1 MKKFCFKILPGVL
14 LVLLL
19 AMWGCSSKSESVT
32 PGGSGEFTVYLL
44 DKPSGDWGLWYWLN
58 DSTGVLKNDE
68 ISLNAGAWPT
78 GATSLTGQDEKGSFI
93 RFDISNWGSYDR
105 FGLLFVN
112 RGNGDEKT
120 SDTFVPKEVLQEYKT
135 LYFVYSNPTVY
146 YTDYESTQGLQS
158 AEITSQDMMVISA
171 VVRNVSE
178 LDKTLLSV
186 EDAGGKPLTVQT
198 AELLGTKLTI
208 NLSAD
213 GTPPYKVT
221 YNGKTVTA
229 QPAVSVIDAV
239 FYYDGDDLGLT
250 FSGSQPTFKAWIPVA
265 EKVELLL
272 FKEAGDFK
280 TSDVSYEM
288 TSGDKGVWSYT
299 LNNSAGYKYYQY
311 KITRGG
317 TAVVVSDIWG
327 KAASPDSVASQIV
340 NISTDPSCA
349 PEGWE
354 AGYTNPFGKNGT
366 EVKKY
371 SDAII
376 YEMHIRDWSRAFV
389 EDSTGKFI
397 DLANSTEFVNHLT
410 DLGITHVQ
418 LVPVFD
424 YAQTNDDES
433 YNWGYNPYHYNVP
446 EGRYVKDMKDGS
458 DSVKQFR
465 TFIKKLHDAGIAV
478 NMDVVYNHT
487 SGTGDWS
494 LYDKTVPKYFYRMD
508 STGNYSNGSG
518 CGNEVATN
526 HKMVEKYVIDSLKHW
541 MKDYHINGFRFDLMG
556 LHETSFMKKVYE
568 ELSLIDPNV
577 MVYGE
582 PWTGGTAAVVNG
594 VSKSTIDNCADNAD
608 KNWVACFNDDFRNA
622 IKGAEYGGFQ
632 QGHVQGKFSD
642 KEIVKGLKG
651 SLKDYGGFTDVLGRS
666 LNYVECHDNYTLFDK
681 LAISYLGKTSYDGDL
696 FTAIGPDGLKEVKK
710 QDMLSAAFV
719 FLAQGTPFINGG
731 QEFLRTKK
739 GDENSYESPDSI
751 NQIDIGFKDT
761 YSDVYN
767 TYKGLIALRKANP
780 AAFGENYYAEA
791 ETLRSGVTKYTTGDF
806 LVFFNA
812 TPSDYPIQEADKTG
826 YTKAVDVSSG
836 DVVESV
842 ESENIPSSVPAK
854 GFVILK
860 K

>member
-58 DSTGVLKNDE
+58 DSTGETKDQA
-68 ISLNAGAWPT
+68 ISENVAAWPT

-93 RFDISNWGSYDR
+93 RFDISNWSSFDR
-105 FGLLFVN
+105 LGLLFVN

-135 LYFVYSNPTVY
+135 VYFVYSNPTVY

-158 AEITSQDMMVISA
+158 AEITSNDMMIITA
-171 VVRNVSE
+171 EVRNVSE
-178 LDKTLLSV
+178 LDQTLLSV
-186 EDAGGKPLTVQT
+186 EDAGDASLTVQNAVLT
-198 AELLGTKLTI
+198 GTELNIT
-208 NLSAD
+208 LSAA

-221 YNGKTVTA
+221 YNDKTVTA
-229 QPAVSVIDAV
+229 QPSVSVIDEV
-239 FYYDGDDLGLT
+239 FYYEGNDLGLT
-250 FSGSQPTFKAWIPVA
+250 LSGSQATFKAWIPVA

-272 FKEAGDFK
+272 FNEAGDFK
-280 TSDVSYEM
+280 TSDDSYEM
-288 TSGDKGVWSYT
+288 DRDSVNKGVWSYT
-299 LNNSAGYKYYQY
+299 LDNTVGYKYYQY

-317 TAVVVSDIWG
+317 ETVVVCDIWG

-340 NISTDPSCA
+340 DISTDPSCA
-349 PEGWE
+349 PEGGWE
-354 AGYTNPFGKNGT
+354 NTYTNPFGANGT

-389 EDSTGKFI
+389 ADSTGKFI

-424 YAQTNDDES
+424 YAQTNDDDS

-494 LYDKTVPKYFYRMD
+494 LYDKTVPQYFYRMD
-508 STGNYSNGSG
+508 SSGNYSNGSG

-541 MKDYHINGFRFDLMG
+541 MNDYHINGFRFDLMG

-568 ELSLIDPNV
+568 ELSAIDPNV

-594 VSKSTIDNCADNAD
+594 VSKATIDDCAGSAD

-632 QGHVQGKFSD
+632 KGHVQGKFSD

-651 SLKDYGGFTDVLGRS
+651 SLKEDGGFTTVLGRS

-681 LAISYLGKTSYDGDL
+681 LAISYLNKTSYDGDL
-696 FTAIGPDGLKEVKK
+696 FTAIGTAGLEEVKK
-710 QDMLSAAFV
+710 QDKLSAAFV

-739 GDENSYESPDSI
+739 GDENSYESPDTI
-751 NQIDIGFKDT
+751 NQINIGFKKT

-780 AAFGENYYAEA
+780 AAFGANAAAEA
-791 ETLRSGVTKYTTGDF
+791 STPRTGVTRYTTGDF

-812 TPSDYPIQEADKTG
+812 TASDYPIPDEDKRD
-826 YTKAVDVSSG
+826 YTKAVDVSTG
-836 DVVESV
+836 AVE
-842 ESENIPSSVPAK
+842 ESEIIPSSVPAK

>member
-1 MKKFCFKILPGVL
+1 MKKFCFKILPAAL
-14 LVLLL
+14 IVLLL

-58 DSTGVLKNDE
+58 DSTGETKDQA
-68 ISLNAGAWPT
+68 ISENVAAWPK
-78 GATSLTGQDEKGSFI
+78 GASSLTGQDEKGSFI
-93 RFDISNWGSYDR
+93 RFDINNWSSFDR
-105 FGLLFVN
+105 LGLLFVN
-112 RGNGDEKT
+112 RDNGDEKT

-171 VVRNVSE
+171 VVRNVST
-178 LDKTLLSV
+178 LDQSLLSV

-198 AELLGTKLTI
+198 PELTGTELTI
-208 NLSAD
+208 NLSAA

-229 QPAVSVIDAV
+229 QPSVSVIDEV

-250 FSGSQPTFKAWIPVA
+250 FSSSQATFKAWIPVA

-272 FKEAGDFK
+272 FKKAGDFK
-280 TSDVSYEM
+280 TSDASYEM
-288 TSGDKGVWSYT
+288 TRGDKGVWSYT
-299 LNNSAGYKYYQY
+299 LDNSAGYKYYQY
-311 KITRGG
+311 RITRGG
-317 TAVVVSDIWG
+317 TTVVVSDIWG

-340 NISTDPSCA
+340 DISTDSSCA
-349 PEGWE
+349 PEGGWE
-354 AGYTNPFGKNGT
+354 TAYTNPFGADGKET
-366 EVKKY
+366 KKY
-371 SDAII
+371 TDAII
-376 YEMHIRDWSRAFV
+376 YEMHIRDWSRAYV
-389 EDSTGKFI
+389 SDSTGKFI
-397 DLANSTEFVNHLT
+397 DLANKEEFVNHLK

-424 YAQTNDDES
+424 YAQTNDDDS

-446 EGRYVKDMKDGS
+446 EGRYVEDMKDGS

-465 TFIKKLHDAGIAV
+465 IFIKKLHDAGIAV

-526 HKMVEKYVIDSLKHW
+526 HRMVAKYVIDSLKHW
-541 MKDYHINGFRFDLMG
+541 MIDYHINGFRFDLMG

-568 ELSLIDPNV
+568 ELSLIDKNV

-594 VSKSTIDNCADNAD
+594 VSKATIDNCADSAD

-651 SLKDYGGFTDVLGRS
+651 SLKEDGGFTNVLGRS

-681 LAISYLGKTSYDGDL
+681 LAISYLNKTSYDGDL
-696 FTAIGPDGLKEVKK
+696 FTAIGDKGLKEVKK

-739 GDENSYESPDSI
+739 GDENSYESPDTI
-751 NQIDIGFKDT
+751 NQIDIGFKET
-761 YSDVYN
+761 YSDVYK

-780 AAFGENYYAEA
+780 AAFGENEAAEA
-791 ETLRSGVTKYTTGDF
+791 ETPRPGVTKYTTGDF

-812 TPSDYPIQEADKTG
+812 TTSDYTIPEGDKTG

-836 DVVESV
+836 AVESKPV
-842 ESENIPSSVPAK
+842 PSSVPAK

>member
-68 ISLNAGAWPT
+68 ISSKAGTWPT

-120 SDTFVPKEVLQEYKT
+120 SDTFVPKEVLQESKT

-158 AEITSQDMMVISA
+158 AEITFNDMTEISA
-171 VVRNVSE
+171 VVRNVSK
-178 LDKTLLSV
+178 LDQSLLSV
-186 EDAGGKPLTVQT
+186 EDAGGKPLTVDT
-198 AELLGTKLTI
+198 AELSGTELTI
-208 NLSAD
+208 NLSAA

-250 FSGSQPTFKAWIPVA
+250 ISGSQATFKAWIPVA

-272 FKEAGDFK
+272 FNEAGDFK
-280 TSDVSYEM
+280 TSDASYEM
-288 TSGDKGVWSYT
+288 TRGDKGVWSYT
-299 LNNSAGYKYYQY
+299 LDNSAGYKYYQY

-340 NISTDPSCA
+340 DISTDSSCA

-354 AGYTNPFGKNGT
+354 AGYTNPFGNNGT
-366 EVKKY
+366 EPKKY
-371 SDAII
+371 TDAII
-376 YEMHIRDWSRAFV
+376 YEMHIRDWSRAYV
-389 EDSTGKFI
+389 SDSTGKFI
-397 DLANSTEFVNHLT
+397 DLANSERFVKHLT

-424 YAQTNDDES
+424 YAQTNDDDS

-446 EGRYVKDMKDGS
+446 EGRYVENMKDGS

-526 HKMVEKYVIDSLKHW
+526 HRMVEKYVIDSLKHW
-541 MKDYHINGFRFDLMG
+541 MNDYHINGFRFDLMG
-556 LHETSFMKKVYE
+556 LHETRFMKKVYE

-594 VSKSTIDNCADNAD
+594 VSKSTIDNCADSAD

-632 QGHVQGKFSD
+632 KGHVQGTFKD
-642 KEIVKGLKG
+642 TDIIKGLKG
-651 SLKDYGGFTDVLGRS
+651 SLKDDKGFTDVLGRS

-681 LAISYLGKTSYDGDL
+681 LAISYLNKTSYDGDL
-696 FTAIGPDGLKEVKK
+696 FTAIGTAGLEEVKK

-751 NQIDIGFKDT
+751 NQIDVKFKDT

-780 AAFGENYYAEA
+780 AAFGENYDAEA
-791 ETLRSGVTKYTTGDF
+791 ETPRSGVTKYTTGDF

-812 TPSDYPIQEADKTG
+812 TTSDYTIPDGDKTG
-826 YTKAVDVSSG
+826 YTTAVDVSSG
-836 DVVESV
+836 DV
-842 ESENIPSSVPAK
+842 ESETIPSSVPAK

>member
-58 DSTGVLKNDE
+58 DSTGGMEDQG
-68 ISLNAGAWPT
+68 ISDKAGDWPT
-78 GATSLTGQDEKGSFI
+78 GATSLSGQDEKGSFI
-93 RFDISNWGSYDR
+93 RFDINNWSSYDR
-105 FGLLFVN
+105 LGLLFVN
-112 RGNGDEKT
+112 RGNGTEQT
-120 SDTFVPKEVLQEYKT
+120 SNVYIPKEVLQEYKT

-146 YTDYESTQGLQS
+146 YTDYENTQGLQS
-158 AEITSQDMMVISA
+158 AEITSNDMTVIEA
-171 VVRNVSE
+171 TVRNVSE

-186 EDAGGKPLTVQT
+186 EDAGGTPLTVQT
-198 AELLGTKLTI
+198 AELTGTEHTI
-208 NLSAD
+208 TLATA

-229 QPAVSVIDAV
+229 QPSVSVIDGV
-239 FYYDGDDLGLT
+239 FYYEGADLGLT
-250 FSGSQPTFKAWIPVA
+250 ISGSQATFKAWIPVA

-280 TSDVSYEM
+280 TSDASYGM
-288 TSGDKGVWSYT
+288 TKGDKGVWSYT
-299 LNNSAGYKYYQY
+299 LDNSSGYKYYQY
-311 KITRGG
+311 KITRAGE
-317 TAVVVSDIWG
+317 TVVVCDIWG

-340 NISTDPSCA
+340 DISTDPSCV
-349 PEGWE
+349 PEGGWE
-354 AGYTNPFGKNGT
+354 AVYTNPFGANGT
-366 EVKKY
+366 EPKKY

-389 EDSTGKFI
+389 ADSTGKFI
-397 DLANSTEFVNHLT
+397 DLANSEEFVKHLT

-446 EGRYVKDMKDGS
+446 EGRYVENMKDGS

-465 TFIKKLHDAGIAV
+465 TFIKKLHGAGIAV

-526 HKMVEKYVIDSLKHW
+526 HRMVEKYVIDSLKHW
-541 MKDYHINGFRFDLMG
+541 MYDYHINGFRFDLMG

-594 VSKSTIDNCADNAD
+594 VSKSTIDNCADSAD

-632 QGHVQGKFSD
+632 QGHVQGKFND

-651 SLKDYGGFTDVLGRS
+651 SLKDDGGFTDVLGRS

-681 LAISYLGKTSYDGDL
+681 LAISCLGKTSYDGDL
-696 FTAIGPDGLKEVKK
+696 FTAIGPAGLKEVKK

-739 GDENSYESPDSI
+739 GDENSYESPDTI
-751 NQIDIGFKDT
+751 NQINIGFKDT

-767 TYKGLIALRKANP
+767 TYKGLIALRKANS
-780 AAFGENYYAEA
+780 AAFGANEDAEA
-791 ETLRSGVTKYTTGDF
+791 DTPRPGVTKYTTGNF
-806 LVFFNA
+806 RVFFNA
-812 TPSDYPIQEADKTG
+812 TNSVYTIQEADKTG
-826 YTKAVDVSSG
+826 YTNAVDVSTG
-836 DVVESV
+836 DVVESG
-842 ESENIPSSVPAK
+842 NIPSSVPAW

>member
-19 AMWGCSSKSESVT
+19 AMWGCSSKSGSVT

-58 DSTGVLKNDE
+58 DSTGGMEDQG
-68 ISLNAGAWPT
+68 ISDKAGDWPI
-78 GATSLTGQDEKGSFI
+78 GATSLSGQDEKGSFI
-93 RFDISNWGSYDR
+93 RFDINNWSSYDR
-105 FGLLFVN
+105 LGLLFVN
-112 RGNGDEKT
+112 RGNKNEQTGN
-120 SDTFVPKEVLQEYKT
+120 VYIPKEVLQEYKT
-135 LYFVYSNPTVY
+135 LYFVFSNPTVY

-158 AEITSQDMMVISA
+158 AEITSEDMMVIEA
-171 VVRNVSE
+171 TVRNVSK
-178 LDKTLLSV
+178 LDQTLLSV
-186 EDAGGKPLTVQT
+186 EDAGGTSLTVDT
-198 AELLGTKLTI
+198 AKLTGTELTI
-208 NLSAD
+208 TLSAT

-229 QPAVSVIDAV
+229 QPSVSVIDKV
-239 FYYDGDDLGLT
+239 FYYEGDDLGLT
-250 FSGSQPTFKAWIPVA
+250 FSGSQATFKAWIPVA

-272 FKEAGDFK
+272 FNKAGDFK
-280 TSDVSYEM
+280 TSDVSYGM
-288 TSGDKGVWSYT
+288 TRGDKGVWSYT
-299 LNNSAGYKYYQY
+299 LDNSASYKYYQY

-317 TAVVVSDIWG
+317 ETVVVSDIWG

-340 NISTDPSCA
+340 DISTDPSCA
-349 PEGWE
+349 PEGGWE
-354 AGYTNPFGKNGT
+354 AGYTNPFGANGT

-371 SDAII
+371 TDAII
-376 YEMHIRDWSRAFV
+376 YEMHIRDWSRAFAT
-389 EDSTGKFI
+389 DSTGKFI
-397 DLANSTEFVNHLT
+397 DLANSTEFVNHLK

-424 YAQTNDDES
+424 YAQTNDDDS

-494 LYDKTVPKYFYRMD
+494 LYDKTVPQYFYRMD
-508 STGNYSNGSG
+508 SAGNYSNGSG

-568 ELSLIDPNV
+568 ELSLIDKNV

-594 VSKSTIDNCADNAD
+594 VSKSTIDNCAGDD
-608 KNWVACFNDDFRNA
+608 VENWVACFNDDFRNA

-632 QGHVQGKFSD
+632 KGHVQGKFSD
-642 KEIVKGLKG
+642 EEIKKGLKG
-651 SLKDYGGFTDVLGRS
+651 SLKDDKGFTDVLGRS

-681 LAISYLGKTSYDGDL
+681 LAISYLNKTSYDGDL
-696 FTAIGPDGLKEVKK
+696 FTAIGAAGLEEVKK
-710 QDMLSAAFV
+710 QDKLSAAFV

-739 GDENSYESPDSI
+739 GDENSYESPDTI
-751 NQIDIGFKDT
+751 NQINIGFKDT

-780 AAFGENYYAEA
+780 AAFGANYNAEA
-791 ETLRSGVTKYTTGDF
+791 ETPRPGVTKYTTGNF

-812 TPSDYPIQEADKTG
+812 TTSVYPIPNGDKTD
-826 YTKAVDVSSG
+826 YTKAVDVSTG
-836 DVVESV
+836 AVVESG
-842 ESENIPSSVPAK
+842 NIPSSVPAK

>member
-1 MKKFCFKILPGVL
+1 MI
-14 LVLLL
+14 
-19 AMWGCSSKSESVT
+19 T
-32 PGGSGEFTVYLL
+32 
-44 DKPSGDWGLWYWLN
+44 
-58 DSTGVLKNDE
+58 
-68 ISLNAGAWPT
+68 
-78 GATSLTGQDEKGSFI
+78 
-93 RFDISNWGSYDR
+93 
-105 FGLLFVN
+105 
-112 RGNGDEKT
+112 
-120 SDTFVPKEVLQEYKT
+120 
-135 LYFVYSNPTVY
+135 
-146 YTDYESTQGLQS
+146 
-158 AEITSQDMMVISA
+158 AE
-171 VVRNVSE
+171 VRNVSE
-178 LDKTLLSV
+178 LDQTLLSV

-198 AELLGTKLTI
+198 AELSGTELTI
-208 NLSAD
+208 TLSAA

-239 FYYDGDDLGLT
+239 FAYDGDDLGLT
-250 FSGSQPTFKAWIPVA
+250 FSGSQATFKAWIPVA

-280 TSDVSYEM
+280 TSDDSYGM
-288 TSGDKGVWSYT
+288 TKGDKGVWSYT
-299 LNNSAGYKYYQY
+299 LDNTAGYKYYQY

-317 TAVVVSDIWG
+317 ETVVVCDIWG

-340 NISTDPSCA
+340 NISTDPTCV
-349 PEGWE
+349 PEGGWE
-354 AGYTNPFGKNGT
+354 ADYTNPFGANGT
-366 EVKKY
+366 EPKKY
-371 SDAII
+371 TDAII
-376 YEMHIRDWSRAFV
+376 YEMHIRDWSRAF
-389 EDSTGKFI
+389 EADSTGKFI
-397 DLANSTEFVNHLT
+397 DLADSEGFVKHLT

-494 LYDKTVPKYFYRMD
+494 LYDKTVPQYFYRMD
-508 STGNYSNGSG
+508 SSGNYSNGSG

-568 ELSLIDPNV
+568 ALSAIDKNV

-594 VSKSTIDNCADNAD
+594 VSKSTIDDCAG
-608 KNWVACFNDDFRNA
+608 VACFNDDFRNA

-632 QGHVQGKFSD
+632 KGHVQGKFSD
-642 KEIVKGLKG
+642 NEIVKGLKG
-651 SLKDYGGFTDVLGRS
+651 SLKEDGGFTNVLGRS

-681 LAISYLGKTSYDGDL
+681 LAISYLDKTSYDGDL
-696 FTAIGPDGLKEVKK
+696 FTAIGDKGLEEVKK
-710 QDMLSAAFV
+710 QDKLSAAFV

-739 GDENSYESPDSI
+739 GDENSYESPDTI
-751 NQIDIGFKDT
+751 NQINIGFKDT

-780 AAFGENYYAEA
+780 AAFGANDNAEA
-791 ETLRSGVTKYTTGDF
+791 ETPRPGVTKYTTGDF
-806 LVFFNA
+806 RVFFNA
-812 TPSDYPIQEADKTG
+812 TTSDYPIPDGDKTG

-836 DVVESV
+836 AVKDGT
-842 ESENIPSSVPAK
+842 IPSSVPAK

>member
-1 MKKFCFKILPGVL
+1 MKKFCFKILPAAL
-14 LVLLL
+14 IVLLL

-68 ISLNAGAWPT
+68 ISLKAGTWPT

-112 RGNGDEKT
+112 RGNDKEQT

-171 VVRNVSE
+171 VVRNVSK
-178 LDKTLLSV
+178 LDQSLPSV
-186 EDAGGKPLTVQT
+186 EDAGGKPLTVDT
-198 AELLGTKLTI
+198 AELSGTELTI
-208 NLSAD
+208 NLSAA

-250 FSGSQPTFKAWIPVA
+250 ISGSQATFKAWIPVA

-272 FKEAGDFK
+272 FNEAGDFK
-280 TSDVSYEM
+280 TSDASYEM
-288 TSGDKGVWSYT
+288 TRGDKGVWSYT
-299 LNNSAGYKYYQY
+299 LDNSAGYKYYQY
-311 KITRGG
+311 KITRAGE
-317 TAVVVSDIWG
+317 TVVVSDIWG

-340 NISTDPSCA
+340 DISTDSSCA
-349 PEGWE
+349 PKGWE
-354 AGYTNPFGKNGT
+354 AGYTNPFGNNGT
-366 EVKKY
+366 EPKKY
-371 SDAII
+371 TDAII
-376 YEMHIRDWSRAFV
+376 YEMHIRDWSRAYV
-389 EDSTGKFI
+389 SDSTGKFI
-397 DLANSTEFVNHLT
+397 DLANSEEFVKHLT

-424 YAQTNDDES
+424 YAQTNDDDS

-446 EGRYVKDMKDGS
+446 EGRYVENMKDGS

-526 HKMVEKYVIDSLKHW
+526 HRMVEKYVIDSLKHW
-541 MKDYHINGFRFDLMG
+541 MYDYHINGFRFDLMG

-568 ELSLIDPNV
+568 ELSIIDPNV

-582 PWTGGTAAVVNG
+582 PWTGGTAAVDNG
-594 VSKSTIDNCADNAD
+594 VSKSTIDDCAGGAD

-632 QGHVQGKFSD
+632 QGHVQGKFND
-642 KEIVKGLKG
+642 EEIKKGLKG
-651 SLKDYGGFTDVLGRS
+651 SLKDNKGFTNVLGRS

-681 LAISYLGKTSYDGDL
+681 LAISYLNKTSYDGDL
-696 FTAIGPDGLKEVKK
+696 FTAIGTAGLEEVKK
-710 QDMLSAAFV
+710 QDKLSAAFV

-739 GDENSYESPDSI
+739 GDENSYESPDTI
-751 NQIDIGFKDT
+751 NQIDVKFKDT

-791 ETLRSGVTKYTTGDF
+791 ETPRSGVTKYTTGDF

-812 TPSDYPIQEADKTG
+812 TTSDYTIPDGDKTG
-826 YTKAVDVSSG
+826 YTTAVDVSSG
-836 DVVESV
+836 DV
-842 ESENIPSSVPAK
+842 ESETIPSSVPAK

>member
-44 DKPSGDWGLWYWLN
+44 DKPAGDWGLWYWLN
-58 DSTGVLKNDE
+58 DSTGETKDQA
-68 ISLNAGAWPT
+68 ISENAAAWPK
-78 GATSLTGQDEKGSFI
+78 GASSLTGQDEKGSFI
-93 RFDISNWGSYDR
+93 RFDISNWSSFDR
-105 FGLLFVN
+105 LGLLFVN
-112 RGNGDEKT
+112 RDNGGEQTGNA
-120 SDTFVPKEVLQEYKT
+120 FVPKEVLQEYKT
-135 LYFVYSNPTVY
+135 VYFVYSNPTVY

-186 EDAGGKPLTVQT
+186 EDAGGTPLTVDT
-198 AELLGTKLTI
+198 AELSGTELTI
-208 NLSAD
+208 NLSAA

-221 YNGKTVTA
+221 YDGKTVTA
-229 QPAVSVIDAV
+229 QPSVSVIDEV
-239 FYYDGDDLGLT
+239 FYYEGNDLGLT

-272 FKEAGDFK
+272 FNEAGDFK
-280 TSDVSYEM
+280 TSDASYEM
-288 TSGDKGVWSYT
+288 TRGDKGVWSYT
-299 LNNSAGYKYYQY
+299 LDNPAGYNYYQY

-317 TAVVVSDIWG
+317 ESVVVCDIWG

-340 NISTDPSCA
+340 DISTDSCA
-349 PEGWE
+349 PKGGWE
-354 AGYTNPFGKNGT
+354 TEYTNPFGANGK
-366 EVKKY
+366 EEKKY
-371 SDAII
+371 TDAII
-376 YEMHIRDWSRAFV
+376 YEMHIRDWSRAYAP
-389 EDSTGKFI
+389 DSTGKFI
-397 DLANSTEFVNHLT
+397 DLAESTEFVNHLT

-465 TFIKKLHDAGIAV
+465 TFIKKLHGAGIAV

-526 HKMVEKYVIDSLKHW
+526 HRMVEKYVIDSLKHW

-594 VSKSTIDNCADNAD
+594 VSKSTIDDCAG
-608 KNWVACFNDDFRNA
+608 VACFNDDFRNA

-651 SLKDYGGFTDVLGRS
+651 SLKEVGGFTNVLGRS

-681 LAISYLGKTSYDGDL
+681 LAISYLDKTSYEGDL
-696 FTAIGPDGLKEVKK
+696 FTAIDADGLEEVKK

-739 GDENSYESPDSI
+739 GDENSYESPDTI
-751 NQIDIGFKDT
+751 NQIDIGFKNT
-761 YSDVYN
+761 YIDVYN

-780 AAFGENYYAEA
+780 AAFGANADAEA
-791 ETLRSGVTKYTTGDF
+791 ETPRPGVTRYTTGNF

-812 TPSDYPIQEADKTG
+812 TISDYTIPGGDKTV
-826 YTKAVDVSSG
+826 YTKAVNVSTG
-836 DVVESV
+836 HVVESV
-842 ESENIPSSVPAK
+842 EIPSSVPAK

>member
-19 AMWGCSSKSESVT
+19 AMWGCSSKSEPVT

-58 DSTGVLKNDE
+58 DSTGETKDQA
-68 ISLNAGAWPT
+68 ISENVAAWPK
-78 GATSLTGQDEKGSFI
+78 GASSLTGQDEKGSFI
-93 RFDISNWGSYDR
+93 RFDINNWSSFDR
-105 FGLLFVN
+105 LGLLFVN
-112 RGNGDEKT
+112 RDNGDEKT

-135 LYFVYSNPTVY
+135 VYFVYSNPTVY

-158 AEITSQDMMVISA
+158 AEITSYDMMVISA
-171 VVRNVSE
+171 VVRNVSK
-178 LDKTLLSV
+178 LDQTLLSV
-186 EDAGGKPLTVQT
+186 KDAGGEPLTVQNAVLT
-198 AELLGTKLTI
+198 GTELTI
-208 NLSAD
+208 TLATD
-213 GTPPYKVT
+213 GTPPYQVT

-229 QPAVSVIDAV
+229 QPSVSVIDEK

-250 FSGSQPTFKAWIPVA
+250 FSGSQATFKAWIPVA

-280 TSDVSYEM
+280 TSDASYEM
-288 TSGDKGVWSYT
+288 TRGDKGVWSYT
-299 LNNSAGYKYYQY
+299 LDDSAGYEYYQY

-317 TAVVVSDIWG
+317 ETVVVCDIWG

-340 NISTDPSCA
+340 DISTDPSCA

-354 AGYTNPFGKNGT
+354 TGYTNPFGTNGT
-366 EVKKY
+366 VEKKY

-376 YEMHIRDWSRAFV
+376 YEMHIRDWSRAYV
-389 EDSTGKFI
+389 ADSTGKFI
-397 DLANSTEFVNHLT
+397 DLANSEGFVKHLT

-446 EGRYVKDMKDGS
+446 EGRYVENMKDGS

-494 LYDKTVPKYFYRMD
+494 LYDKTVPQYFYRMD
-508 STGNYSNGSG
+508 SAGNYSNGSG

-568 ELSLIDPNV
+568 ELSLIDKNV

-594 VSKSTIDNCADNAD
+594 VSKSTIDDCAGDD
-608 KNWVACFNDDFRNA
+608 VENWVACFNDDFRNA

-632 QGHVQGKFSD
+632 QGHVQGKYND

-651 SLKDYGGFTDVLGRS
+651 SLKEDEGFTNVLGRS

-681 LAISYLGKTSYDGDL
+681 LAISYLNKTSYDGDL
-696 FTAIGPDGLKEVKK
+696 FTAIDTGLEEVKK
-710 QDMLSAAFV
+710 QDKLSAAFV

-739 GDENSYESPDSI
+739 GDENSYESPDTI
-751 NQIDIGFKDT
+751 NQINIGFKET

-767 TYKGLIALRKANP
+767 TYKGLIALRKANS
-780 AAFGENYYAEA
+780 AAFGENDAAEA
-791 ETLRSGVTKYTTGDF
+791 STPRSGITKYTTGNF

-812 TPSDYPIQEADKTG
+812 TASDYPIPDGDKTV
-826 YTKAVDVSSG
+826 YKKAVDVSSG
-836 DVVESV
+836 AVKDGT
-842 ESENIPSSVPAK
+842 IPSSVPAK

>member
-68 ISLNAGAWPT
+68 ISSKAGTWPT

-120 SDTFVPKEVLQEYKT
+120 GDTFVPKEVLQESKT

-158 AEITSQDMMVISA
+158 AEITSNDMTMITA

-178 LDKTLLSV
+178 LDQTLLSV

-198 AELLGTKLTI
+198 PELTDTELTI
-208 NLSAD
+208 NLSAA

-250 FSGSQPTFKAWIPVA
+250 FSGSQATFKAWIPVA

-272 FKEAGDFK
+272 FTEAGDFK
-280 TSDVSYEM
+280 TSDASYEM
-288 TSGDKGVWSYT
+288 TRGDKGVWSYT
-299 LNNSAGYKYYQY
+299 LDNFAGYKYYQY
-311 KITRGG
+311 KITRAGE
-317 TAVVVSDIWG
+317 TVVVSDIWG

-340 NISTDPSCA
+340 DISTDSSCA
-349 PEGWE
+349 PKGGWE
-354 AGYTNPFGKNGT
+354 ADYTNPFGANGK
-366 EVKKY
+366 EEKKY
-371 SDAII
+371 TDAII
-376 YEMHIRDWSRAFV
+376 YEMHIRDWSRAYAP
-389 EDSTGKFI
+389 DSTGKFI
-397 DLANSTEFVNHLT
+397 DLAESTEFVNHLT

-446 EGRYVKDMKDGS
+446 EGRYVMDMKDGS

-465 TFIKKLHDAGIAV
+465 TFIKKLHGAGIAV

-541 MKDYHINGFRFDLMG
+541 MNDYHINGFRFDLMG

-568 ELSLIDPNV
+568 ELSVIDKNV

-594 VSKSTIDNCADNAD
+594 VSKSTIDDCAG
-608 KNWVACFNDDFRNA
+608 VACFNDDFRNA

-632 QGHVQGKFSD
+632 QGHVQGKFND

-651 SLKDYGGFTDVLGRS
+651 SLKDDGGFTDVLGRS

-696 FTAIGPDGLKEVKK
+696 FTAIGPAGLEEVKK

-739 GDENSYESPDSI
+739 GDENSYESPDTI
-751 NQIDIGFKDT
+751 NQIDIGFKVT

-780 AAFGENYYAEA
+780 AAFGANAAAEA
-791 ETLRSGVTKYTTGDF
+791 ETPRPGVTRYTTGDF

-812 TPSDYPIQEADKTG
+812 TISDYPIPDGDKTG

-836 DVVESV
+836 AVKDGT
-842 ESENIPSSVPAK
+842 IPSSVPAK

>member
-44 DKPSGDWGLWYWLN
+44 DKPAGDWGLWYWLN
-58 DSTGVLKNDE
+58 DSTGETKDQA
-68 ISLNAGAWPT
+68 ISENAAAWPK
-78 GATSLTGQDEKGSFI
+78 GASSLTGQDEKGSFI
-93 RFDISNWGSYDR
+93 RFDISNWSSCL
-105 FGLLFVN
+105 GLLFVN
-112 RGNGDEKT
+112 RDNGGEQTGNA
-120 SDTFVPKEVLQEYKT
+120 FVPKEVLQEYKT
-135 LYFVYSNPTVY
+135 VYFVYSNPTVY

-186 EDAGGKPLTVQT
+186 EDAGGTPLTVDT
-198 AELLGTKLTI
+198 AELSGTELTI
-208 NLSAD
+208 NLSAA

-221 YNGKTVTA
+221 YDGKTVTA
-229 QPAVSVIDAV
+229 QPSVSVIDEV
-239 FYYDGDDLGLT
+239 FYYEGNDLGLT

-272 FKEAGDFK
+272 FNEAGDFK
-280 TSDVSYEM
+280 TSDASYEM
-288 TSGDKGVWSYT
+288 TRGDKGVWSYT
-299 LNNSAGYKYYQY
+299 LDNPAGYNYYQY

-317 TAVVVSDIWG
+317 ESVVVCDIWG

-340 NISTDPSCA
+340 DISTDSCA
-349 PEGWE
+349 PKGGWE
-354 AGYTNPFGKNGT
+354 TEYTNPFGANGK
-366 EVKKY
+366 EEKKY
-371 SDAII
+371 TDAII
-376 YEMHIRDWSRAFV
+376 YEMHIRDWSRAYAP
-389 EDSTGKFI
+389 DSTGKFI
-397 DLANSTEFVNHLT
+397 DLAESTEFVNHLT

-465 TFIKKLHDAGIAV
+465 TFIKKLHGAGIAV

-526 HKMVEKYVIDSLKHW
+526 HRMVEKYVIDSLKHW

-594 VSKSTIDNCADNAD
+594 VSKSTIDDCAG
-608 KNWVACFNDDFRNA
+608 VACFNDDFRNA

-651 SLKDYGGFTDVLGRS
+651 SLKEVGGFTNVLGRS

-681 LAISYLGKTSYDGDL
+681 LAISYLDKTSYEGDL
-696 FTAIGPDGLKEVKK
+696 FTAIDADGLEEVKK

-739 GDENSYESPDSI
+739 GDENSYESPDTI
-751 NQIDIGFKDT
+751 NQIDIGFKNT
-761 YSDVYN
+761 YIDVYN

-780 AAFGENYYAEA
+780 AAFGANADAEA
-791 ETLRSGVTKYTTGDF
+791 ETPRPGVTRYTTGNF

-812 TPSDYPIQEADKTG
+812 TISLYKGCECFYRACCRKCRDSFF
-826 YTKAVDVSSG
+826 SSCQG
-836 DVVESV
+836 
-842 ESENIPSSVPAK
+842 ICY
-854 GFVILK
+854 LK
-860 K
+860 EIIFWGIC

>member
-68 ISLNAGAWPT
+68 ISSKAGAWPT

-120 SDTFVPKEVLQEYKT
+120 GDTFVPKEVLQEYKT

-158 AEITSQDMMVISA
+158 AEITSNDMTMITA

-178 LDKTLLSV
+178 LDQTLLSV
-186 EDAGGKPLTVQT
+186 EDAGGKPLTLQT
-198 AELLGTKLTI
+198 PELTGTELTI
-208 NLSAD
+208 TLSAA

-250 FSGSQPTFKAWIPVA
+250 FSSSQATFKAWIPVA

-272 FKEAGDFK
+272 FEEAGDFK
-280 TSDVSYEM
+280 TSDASYEM
-288 TSGDKGVWSYT
+288 TRGDKGVWSYT
-299 LNNSAGYKYYQY
+299 LDKSAGYKYYQY

-317 TAVVVSDIWG
+317 TTVVVSDIWG

-340 NISTDPSCA
+340 DISTDSSCG
-349 PEGWE
+349 PEGGWE
-354 AGYTNPFGKNGT
+354 ADYTNPFGNNGT
-366 EVKKY
+366 EPKKY
-371 SDAII
+371 TDAII

-397 DLANSTEFVNHLT
+397 DLADSEEFVNHLT

-424 YAQTNDDES
+424 YAQTNDDNS

-446 EGRYVKDMKDGS
+446 EGRYVENMKDGS

-465 TFIKKLHDAGIAV
+465 IFIKKLHDAGIAV

-541 MKDYHINGFRFDLMG
+541 MNDYHINGFRFDLMG
-556 LHETSFMKKVYE
+556 LHETRFMKKVYE

-594 VSKSTIDNCADNAD
+594 VSKSTIDDCAG
-608 KNWVACFNDDFRNA
+608 VACFNDDFRNA

-651 SLKDYGGFTDVLGRS
+651 SLKDDGGFTDVLGRS

-696 FTAIGPDGLKEVKK
+696 FTAIGPAGLEEVKK

-739 GDENSYESPDSI
+739 GDENSYESPDTI
-751 NQIDIGFKDT
+751 NQIDIRFKET

-780 AAFGENYYAEA
+780 AAFGANEAAEA
-791 ETLRSGVTKYTTGDF
+791 STPRPGITKYTTGDF
-806 LVFFNA
+806 RVFFNA
-812 TPSDYPIQEADKTG
+812 TTSDYTIPDGDKTG
-826 YTKAVDVSSG
+826 YTEAVDVSTG
-836 DVVESV
+836 AVERG
-842 ESENIPSSVPAK
+842 EIPSSVPPK
-854 GFVILK
+854 EFVILK

>member
-68 ISLNAGAWPT
+68 ISSKAGAWPT

-120 SDTFVPKEVLQEYKT
+120 GDTFVPKEVLQEYKT

-158 AEITSQDMMVISA
+158 AEITSNDMTMITA

-198 AELLGTKLTI
+198 AELLGTELTI

-250 FSGSQPTFKAWIPVA
+250 FSGSQATFKAWIPVA

-272 FKEAGDFK
+272 FTEAGDFK
-280 TSDVSYEM
+280 TSNASYEM
-288 TSGDKGVWSYT
+288 TRGDKGVWSYT
-299 LNNSAGYKYYQY
+299 LDDSAGYKYYQY
-311 KITRGG
+311 RITRGG
-317 TAVVVSDIWG
+317 TIVVVSDIWG

-349 PEGWE
+349 PEGGWE
-354 AGYTNPFGKNGT
+354 AVYTNPFGTDGT
-366 EVKKY
+366 EPKKY

-389 EDSTGKFI
+389 ADSTGKFI
-397 DLANSTEFVNHLT
+397 DLAKEEFVNHLK

-424 YAQTNDDES
+424 YAQTNDDNS

-446 EGRYVKDMKDGS
+446 EGRYVNDMKDGS
-458 DSVKQFR
+458 NSVKQFR
-465 TFIKKLHDAGIAV
+465 TFIKTLHDAGIAV

-508 STGNYSNGSG
+508 SAGNYSNGSG

-568 ELSLIDPNV
+568 ELSIIDPNV

-594 VSKSTIDNCADNAD
+594 VSKATIDNCAGDD
-608 KNWVACFNDDFRNA
+608 VENWVACFNDDFRNA

-632 QGHVQGKFSD
+632 KGHVQGKFND

-651 SLKDYGGFTDVLGRS
+651 SLKEDGGFTDVLGRS

-696 FTAIGPDGLKEVKK
+696 FTAIGDKGLEEVKK

-751 NQIDIGFKDT
+751 NQIDIGFKET

-780 AAFGENYYAEA
+780 DAFGANDNAEA
-791 ETLRSGVTKYTTGDF
+791 ETPRPGVTKYTTGDF

-812 TPSDYPIQEADKTG
+812 TNSVYPIPDEDKTG
-826 YTKAVDVSSG
+826 YKAVDVSSG
-836 DVVESV
+836 DVKDGT
-842 ESENIPSSVPAK
+842 IPSSVPAK
-854 GFVILK
+854 EFVILK

>member
-32 PGGSGEFTVYLL
+32 PGGSGKFTVYLL

-58 DSTGVLKNDE
+58 DSTGEMKDQA
-68 ISLNAGAWPT
+68 ISENVADWPKGAS
-78 GATSLTGQDEKGSFI
+78 SLTGQDEKGSFI

-105 FGLLFVN
+105 LGLLFVN
-112 RGNGDEKT
+112 RGNDKEQT

-135 LYFVYSNPTVY
+135 LYFVFSNPTVY

-158 AEITSQDMMVISA
+158 AEITSNNMTEISA
-171 VVRNVSE
+171 VVRNVSK
-178 LDKTLLSV
+178 LDQSLLSV

-198 AELLGTKLTI
+198 AELSGTELTI
-208 NLSAD
+208 NLSAA
-213 GTPPYKVT
+213 GKSPYKVT
-221 YNGKTVTA
+221 YSGKTVTA
-229 QPAVSVIDAV
+229 QPSVSVIDEV
-239 FYYDGDDLGLT
+239 FYYEGNDLGLT
-250 FSGSQPTFKAWIPVA
+250 FSGSQVTFKTWIPVG

-280 TSDVSYEM
+280 TSDASYEM
-288 TSGDKGVWSYT
+288 TRGDKGVWSYT

-340 NISTDPSCA
+340 NISTDSSCA
-349 PEGWE
+349 PEGGWE
-354 AGYTNPFGKNGT
+354 TEYTNPFGANRT
-366 EVKKY
+366 ETKKY
-371 SDAII
+371 TDAII
-376 YEMHIRDWSRAFV
+376 YEMHIRDWSRAYV
-389 EDSTGKFI
+389 PGSTGKFI
-397 DLANSTEFVNHLT
+397 DLADSTKFVEHLK

-465 TFIKKLHDAGIAV
+465 TFIKKLHGAGIAV

-541 MKDYHINGFRFDLMG
+541 MYDYHINGFRFDLMG

-568 ELSLIDPNV
+568 ELSRIDPNV

-582 PWTGGTAAVVNG
+582 PWTGGTAAVVKG

-608 KNWVACFNDDFRNA
+608 KDWVACFNDDFRNA

-632 QGHVQGKFSD
+632 KGHVQGKFND

-651 SLKDYGGFTDVLGRS
+651 SLEEVGGFTNVLGRS

-681 LAISYLGKTSYDGDL
+681 LAISYLNKTSYDGDL
-696 FTAIGPDGLKEVKK
+696 FTAIGDKGLEEVKK

-739 GDENSYESPDSI
+739 GDENSYESPDTI
-751 NQIDIGFKDT
+751 NQIDIGFKKT

-780 AAFGENYYAEA
+780 AAFGANEAAEA
-791 ETLRSGVTKYTTGDF
+791 ETPRSGITKYTTGDF

-812 TPSDYPIQEADKTG
+812 TASDYTIPGGDKTD
-826 YTKAVDVSSG
+826 YTKAVDVSTG
-836 DVVESV
+836 GVVESV
-842 ESENIPSSVPAK
+842 EIPSSVPAK

>member
-32 PGGSGEFTVYLL
+32 PGGSGDFTVYLL

-68 ISLNAGAWPT
+68 ISSKAGAWPT

-120 SDTFVPKEVLQEYKT
+120 SDTFVPKEVLQESKT

-158 AEITSQDMMVISA
+158 AEITSNDMTEISA

-178 LDKTLLSV
+178 LDQSLLSV
-186 EDAGGKPLTVQT
+186 EDAGDKPLTVDT
-198 AELLGTKLTI
+198 AELLGTELTI
-208 NLSAD
+208 NLSAA

-250 FSGSQPTFKAWIPVA
+250 ISSSQATFKAWIPVA

-272 FKEAGDFK
+272 FNEAGDFK
-280 TSDVSYEM
+280 TSDASYEM
-288 TSGDKGVWSYT
+288 TRGDKGVWSYT
-299 LNNSAGYKYYQY
+299 LDNSAGYKYYQY

-340 NISTDPSCA
+340 DISTDSSCA
-349 PEGWE
+349 PKGGWE
-354 AGYTNPFGKNGT
+354 TAYTNPFGKNGT

-397 DLANSTEFVNHLT
+397 DLTDSEEFVNHLK

-424 YAQTNDDES
+424 YAQTNDDDS

-465 TFIKKLHDAGIAV
+465 TFIKKLHGAGIAV

-508 STGNYSNGSG
+508 SSGNYSNGSG

-541 MKDYHINGFRFDLMG
+541 MNDYHINGFRFDLMG

-568 ELSLIDPNV
+568 ELSAIDPNV

-594 VSKSTIDNCADNAD
+594 VSKSTIDDCADSAD

-651 SLKDYGGFTDVLGRS
+651 SLKDDGGFTNVLGRS

-681 LAISYLGKTSYDGDL
+681 LAISHLNKTSYDGDL
-696 FTAIGPDGLKEVKK
+696 FTAIGPAGLEEVKK
-710 QDMLSAAFV
+710 QDKLSAAFV

-739 GDENSYESPDSI
+739 GDENSYESPDTI
-751 NQIDIGFKDT
+751 NQINIGFKDT

-767 TYKGLIALRKANP
+767 TYKGLIALRKANS
-780 AAFGENYYAEA
+780 AAFGANEAAEA
-791 ETLRSGVTKYTTGDF
+791 EMLRSGVTKYTTGNF
-806 LVFFNA
+806 RVFFNA
-812 TPSDYPIQEADKTG
+812 TTSDYPIPDGDKTG
-826 YTKAVDVSSG
+826 YTKAVNVSTG

-842 ESENIPSSVPAK
+842 EIPSSVPTK

>member
-58 DSTGVLKNDE
+58 DSTGVQKNDE
-68 ISLNAGAWPT
+68 ISSKAGAWPT

-120 SDTFVPKEVLQEYKT
+120 SDTFVPKEVLQESKT

-186 EDAGGKPLTVQT
+186 EDAGGKPLAVQT
-198 AELLGTKLTI
+198 AELLGTELTI
-208 NLSAD
+208 NLSAA

-229 QPAVSVIDAV
+229 QPSVSVIDEV

-250 FSGSQPTFKAWIPVA
+250 FSGSQATFKAWIPVA

-272 FKEAGDFK
+272 FNEAGDFK
-280 TSDVSYEM
+280 TSDASYEM
-288 TSGDKGVWSYT
+288 TRGDKGVWSYT
-299 LNNSAGYKYYQY
+299 LDNSAGYKYYQY

-317 TAVVVSDIWG
+317 TTVVVSDIWG

-340 NISTDPSCA
+340 NISTDSSCA
-349 PEGWE
+349 PEGGWE
-354 AGYTNPFGKNGT
+354 AVYTNPFGNNGT
-366 EVKKY
+366 EPKKY
-371 SDAII
+371 TDAII

-465 TFIKKLHDAGIAV
+465 TFIKKLHGAGIAV

-541 MKDYHINGFRFDLMG
+541 MNDYHINGFRFDLMG

-568 ELSLIDPNV
+568 ELSIKDPNV

-594 VSKSTIDNCADNAD
+594 VSKSTIDDCADNAD

-632 QGHVQGKFSD
+632 KGHVQGKFND

-681 LAISYLGKTSYDGDL
+681 LAISHLNKTSYDGDL
-696 FTAIGPDGLKEVKK
+696 FTAIGPAGLEEVKK
-710 QDMLSAAFV
+710 QDKLSAAFV

-739 GDENSYESPDSI
+739 GDENSYESPDTI
-751 NQIDIGFKDT
+751 NQIDIRFKKT

-780 AAFGENYYAEA
+780 AAFGENYDAEA
-791 ETLRSGVTKYTTGDF
+791 ETPRSGITKYTTGNF

-812 TPSDYPIQEADKTG
+812 KDSDYPIQEADKTG

-836 DVVESV
+836 EVV
-842 ESENIPSSVPAK
+842 ESENIPSSVPAQ

>member
-44 DKPSGDWGLWYWLN
+44 DKPFGDWGLWYWLN
-58 DSTGVLKNDE
+58 DSTGETKDQA
-68 ISLNAGAWPT
+68 ISENAAAWPK
-78 GATSLTGQDEKGSFI
+78 GASSLTGQDEKGSFI
-93 RFDISNWGSYDR
+93 RFDISNWSSFDR
-105 FGLLFVN
+105 LGLLFVN
-112 RGNGDEKT
+112 RDNGGEQTGNA
-120 SDTFVPKEVLQEYKT
+120 FVPKEVLQEYKT
-135 LYFVYSNPTVY
+135 VYFVYSNPTVY

-178 LDKTLLSV
+178 LDQTLLSV
-186 EDAGGKPLTVQT
+186 EDAGDKPLTVDT
-198 AELLGTKLTI
+198 AELSGTELTI
-208 NLSAD
+208 NLSAA

-221 YNGKTVTA
+221 YDGKTVTA
-229 QPAVSVIDAV
+229 QPSVSVIDEV
-239 FYYDGDDLGLT
+239 FYYEGIDLGLT
-250 FSGSQPTFKAWIPVA
+250 FSDSQPTFKAWIPVA

-272 FKEAGDFK
+272 FKKAGDFK
-280 TSDVSYEM
+280 TSDASYEM
-288 TSGDKGVWSYT
+288 TRGEKGVWSYT
-299 LNNSAGYKYYQY
+299 LDNTAGYKYYQY

-340 NISTDPSCA
+340 DISTDSSCV
-349 PEGWE
+349 PEGWKT
-354 AGYTNPFGKNGT
+354 GYTNPFGKNGT

-371 SDAII
+371 TDAII

-389 EDSTGKFI
+389 TDSTGKFI
-397 DLANSTEFVNHLT
+397 DLVDTEKFVNHLK

-424 YAQTNDDES
+424 YAQTNDDDS

-446 EGRYVKDMKDGS
+446 EGRYVMDMKDGS

-465 TFIKKLHDAGIAV
+465 IFIKKLHDAGIAV

-541 MKDYHINGFRFDLMG
+541 MNDYHINGFRFDLMG

-568 ELSLIDPNV
+568 ELSVIDKNV

-594 VSKSTIDNCADNAD
+594 VSKSTIDDCAG
-608 KNWVACFNDDFRNA
+608 VACFNDDFRNA

-632 QGHVQGKFSD
+632 QGHVQGKFND
-642 KEIVKGLKG
+642 EEIVKGLKG
-651 SLKDYGGFTDVLGRS
+651 SLKDDGGFTDVLGRS

-696 FTAIGPDGLKEVKK
+696 FTAIGPAGLKEVKK

-767 TYKGLIALRKANP
+767 TYKGLIALRKANS
-780 AAFGENYYAEA
+780 AAFGENYDAVA
-791 ETLRSGVTKYTTGDF
+791 ETPRSGVTKYTTGDF

-812 TPSDYPIQEADKTG
+812 TISDYTIPDGDKTG
-826 YTKAVDVSSG
+826 YTTAVDVSSG
-836 DVVESV
+836 DV
-842 ESENIPSSVPAK
+842 ESETIPSSVPAK

>member
-19 AMWGCSSKSESVT
+19 AMWGCSSKSEPVT

-58 DSTGVLKNDE
+58 DSTGETKDQA
-68 ISLNAGAWPT
+68 ISENVAAWPT

-93 RFDISNWGSYDR
+93 RFDISNWSSFDR
-105 FGLLFVN
+105 LGLLFVN
-112 RGNGDEKT
+112 RDNGGEQTGNA
-120 SDTFVPKEVLQEYKT
+120 FVPKDVLKEYKT

-146 YTDYESTQGLQS
+146 YTDYENTQGLQS
-158 AEITSQDMMVISA
+158 AEITSNDMMIITA
-171 VVRNVSE
+171 EVRNVSE
-178 LDKTLLSV
+178 LDQTLLSV
-186 EDAGGKPLTVQT
+186 EDAGGASLTVDT
-198 AELLGTKLTI
+198 ADLSGTELTI
-208 NLSAD
+208 SLSAA
-213 GTPPYKVT
+213 GTPPYRVT

-229 QPAVSVIDAV
+229 QPSVSVIDEV
-239 FYYDGDDLGLT
+239 FDYDGDDLGLT
-250 FSGSQPTFKAWIPVA
+250 FSGSQATFKAWIPVA

-280 TSDVSYEM
+280 TSDTSYKM
-288 TSGDKGVWSYT
+288 DKDSVNKGVWSYT
-299 LNNSAGYKYYQY
+299 LDNTAGYKYYQY

-317 TAVVVSDIWG
+317 ETVVVCDIWG

-340 NISTDPSCA
+340 DISTDPSCA
-349 PEGWE
+349 PEGGWE
-354 AGYTNPFGKNGT
+354 TGYTNPFGANGT
-366 EVKKY
+366 EAKKY
-371 SDAII
+371 TDAII

-389 EDSTGKFI
+389 ADSTGKFI
-397 DLANSTEFVNHLT
+397 DLADSEEFVNHLT

-424 YAQTNDDES
+424 YAQTNDDDS

-458 DSVKQFR
+458 DSVKEFR

-494 LYDKTVPKYFYRMD
+494 LYDKTIPQYFYRMD
-508 STGNYSNGSG
+508 SSGNYSNGSG

-541 MKDYHINGFRFDLMG
+541 MNDYHINGFRFDLMG

-568 ELSLIDPNV
+568 ELSAIDPNV

-594 VSKSTIDNCADNAD
+594 VSKATIDDCAGSPD

-632 QGHVQGKFSD
+632 KGHVQGKFSD

-651 SLKDYGGFTDVLGRS
+651 SLKEDGGFTTVLGRS

-681 LAISYLGKTSYDGDL
+681 LAISYLNKTSYDGDL
-696 FTAIGPDGLKEVKK
+696 FTAIGTAGLEEVKK
-710 QDMLSAAFV
+710 QDKLSAAFV

-739 GDENSYESPDSI
+739 GDENSYESPDTI
-751 NQIDIGFKDT
+751 NQINIGFKET
-761 YSDVYN
+761 YRDVYN
-767 TYKGLIALRKANP
+767 TYKGLIALRKANS
-780 AAFGENYYAEA
+780 AAFGANAAAEA
-791 ETLRSGVTKYTTGDF
+791 STPRTGVTRYTTGDF

-812 TPSDYPIQEADKTG
+812 TTFDYPIPDGDKTG
-826 YTKAVDVSSG
+826 YTKAVDVSTG
-836 DVVESV
+836 AVE
-842 ESENIPSSVPAK
+842 EDGPIPSSVPAK

>member
-14 LVLLL
+14 LILLL

-68 ISLNAGAWPT
+68 ISSKAGAWPT

-112 RGNGDEKT
+112 RGNKEQT

-135 LYFVYSNPTVY
+135 VYFVFSNPTVY

-158 AEITSQDMMVISA
+158 AEITSNDMTMITA

-178 LDKTLLSV
+178 LDQTLLSV
-186 EDAGGKPLTVQT
+186 EDAGGEPLTVHT
-198 AELLGTKLTI
+198 AKLTGTELTI
-208 NLSAD
+208 TLSAA
-213 GTPPYKVT
+213 GKYPYKVT

-229 QPAVSVIDAV
+229 QPAVSVIDAE
-239 FYYDGDDLGLT
+239 FGYDGDDLGLT
-250 FSGSQPTFKAWIPVA
+250 ISGSQATFKAWIPVA

-280 TSDVSYEM
+280 TSDASHEM
-288 TSGDKGVWSYT
+288 DRDSVNKGVWSYT
-299 LNNSAGYKYYQY
+299 LDNTAGYKYYQY

-317 TAVVVSDIWG
+317 ETVVVCDIWG

-340 NISTDPSCA
+340 DISTDSSCA
-349 PEGWE
+349 PEGGWE
-354 AGYTNPFGKNGT
+354 TGYTNPFGTNGT
-366 EVKKY
+366 EVKEY

-389 EDSTGKFI
+389 ADSTGKFI
-397 DLANSTEFVNHLT
+397 DLANSTEFVNHLK

-465 TFIKKLHDAGIAV
+465 TFIKKLHEAGIAV

-494 LYDKTVPKYFYRMD
+494 LYDKTVPQYFYRMD
-508 STGNYSNGSG
+508 SSGNYSNGSG

-541 MKDYHINGFRFDLMG
+541 MNDYHINGFRFDLMG
-556 LHETSFMKKVYE
+556 LHETSFMKEVYE
-568 ELSLIDPNV
+568 ELSAIDKNV

-594 VSKSTIDNCADNAD
+594 VSKSTIDDCAGDD
-608 KNWVACFNDDFRNA
+608 VENWVACFNDDFRNA

-632 QGHVQGKFSD
+632 QGHVQGKFND
-642 KEIVKGLKG
+642 KEIEKGLKG
-651 SLKDYGGFTDVLGRS
+651 SLKEDGGFTNVLGRS

-681 LAISYLGKTSYDGDL
+681 LAISNLNKTSYDGDL
-696 FTAIGPDGLKEVKK
+696 FTAIGDKGLEEVKK

-739 GDENSYESPDSI
+739 GDENSYESPDTI
-751 NQIDIGFKDT
+751 NQIDIGFKET
-761 YSDVYN
+761 YRDVYN

-780 AAFGENYYAEA
+780 DAFGANEAAEA
-791 ETLRSGVTKYTTGDF
+791 ETPRPGVTKYTTGDF
-806 LVFFNA
+806 RVFFNA
-812 TPSDYPIQEADKTG
+812 TTSDYPIQEADKTG

-836 DVVESV
+836 DVKESG
-842 ESENIPSSVPAK
+842 NIPSSVPAQ

>member
-68 ISLNAGAWPT
+68 ISLNAGTWPT

-120 SDTFVPKEVLQEYKT
+120 GDTFVPKEVLQEYKT
-135 LYFVYSNPTVY
+135 VYFVYSNPTVY
-146 YTDYESTQGLQS
+146 YTDYENTQGLQS
-158 AEITSQDMMVISA
+158 AEITSNDMMIITA
-171 VVRNVSE
+171 EVRNVSE
-178 LDKTLLSV
+178 LDQTLLSV
-186 EDAGGKPLTVQT
+186 EDAGGASLTVQT
-198 AELLGTKLTI
+198 AELSGTELNIT
-208 NLSAD
+208 LSAA

-229 QPAVSVIDAV
+229 QPSVSVIDEV
-239 FYYDGDDLGLT
+239 FYYEGDDLGLT
-250 FSGSQPTFKAWIPVA
+250 LSGSQAEFKAWIPVA

-272 FKEAGDFK
+272 FNEAGDFK
-280 TSDVSYEM
+280 TSDASYEM
-288 TSGDKGVWSYT
+288 DRDSVNKGVWSYT
-299 LNNSAGYKYYQY
+299 LDNSAGYKYYQY

-317 TAVVVSDIWG
+317 ETVVVCDIWG

-340 NISTDPSCA
+340 DISTDPSCA
-349 PEGWE
+349 PEGGWE
-354 AGYTNPFGKNGT
+354 AGYTNPFGANGT
-366 EVKKY
+366 DAKKY
-371 SDAII
+371 TDAII

-389 EDSTGKFI
+389 ADSTGKFI
-397 DLANSTEFVNHLT
+397 DLADSEGFVNHLT

-494 LYDKTVPKYFYRMD
+494 LYDKTVPQYFYRMD
-508 STGNYSNGSG
+508 SSGNYSNGSG

-541 MKDYHINGFRFDLMG
+541 MNDYHINGFRFDLMG

-568 ELSLIDPNV
+568 ELSAIDKNV

-594 VSKSTIDNCADNAD
+594 VSKSTIDDCAG
-608 KNWVACFNDDFRNA
+608 VACFNDDFRNA

-632 QGHVQGKFSD
+632 QGHVQGKFND

-651 SLKDYGGFTDVLGRS
+651 SLKDDGGFTNVLGRS

-681 LAISYLGKTSYDGDL
+681 LAISYLDKTSYDGDL
-696 FTAIGPDGLKEVKK
+696 FTAIGAGLEEVKK
-710 QDMLSAAFV
+710 QDKLSAAFV

-739 GDENSYESPDSI
+739 GDENSYESPDTI
-751 NQIDIGFKDT
+751 NQIDIGFKET

-767 TYKGLIALRKANP
+767 TYKGLIALRKANSD
-780 AAFGENYYAEA
+780 AFGANEDAEA
-791 ETLRSGVTKYTTGDF
+791 EMLRPGVTKYTTGGF

-812 TPSDYPIQEADKTG
+812 TTSDYPIQEADKTG

-836 DVVESV
+836 DVKESG
-842 ESENIPSSVPAK
+842 NIPSSVPAQ

>member
-68 ISLNAGAWPT
+68 ISSKAGTWPT

-120 SDTFVPKEVLQEYKT
+120 SDTFVPKEVLQESKT

-158 AEITSQDMMVISA
+158 AEITSNDMTEISA
-171 VVRNVSE
+171 VVRNVSK
-178 LDKTLLSV
+178 LDQTLLSV

-198 AELLGTKLTI
+198 AELSGTELTI
-208 NLSAD
+208 NLSAA

-221 YNGKTVTA
+221 YDGKTVTA
-229 QPAVSVIDAV
+229 QPSVSVIDEV
-239 FYYDGDDLGLT
+239 FYYEGNDLGLT
-250 FSGSQPTFKAWIPVA
+250 FSGSQAKFKAWIPVA

-272 FKEAGDFK
+272 FNEAGDFK
-280 TSDVSYEM
+280 TSDASYEM
-288 TSGDKGVWSYT
+288 TRGDKGVWSYT
-299 LNNSAGYKYYQY
+299 LDNPAGYNYYQY

-317 TAVVVSDIWG
+317 ESVVVCDIWG

-340 NISTDPSCA
+340 DISTDSSCA
-349 PEGWE
+349 PKGGWE
-354 AGYTNPFGKNGT
+354 TEYTNPFGANGK
-366 EVKKY
+366 EEKKY
-371 SDAII
+371 TDAII
-376 YEMHIRDWSRAFV
+376 YEMHIRDWSRAYAP
-389 EDSTGKFI
+389 DSTGKFI
-397 DLANSTEFVNHLT
+397 DLAESTEFVNHLT

-446 EGRYVKDMKDGS
+446 EGRYVNDMKDGS
-458 DSVKQFR
+458 NSVKQFR
-465 TFIKKLHDAGIAV
+465 TFIKTLHDAGIAV

-508 STGNYSNGSG
+508 SAGNYSNGSG

-568 ELSLIDPNV
+568 ELSVIDKNV

-594 VSKSTIDNCADNAD
+594 VSKSTIDDCAG
-608 KNWVACFNDDFRNA
+608 VACFNDDFRNA

-632 QGHVQGKFSD
+632 QGHVQGKFND

-651 SLKDYGGFTDVLGRS
+651 SLKDDGGFTDVLGRS

-696 FTAIGPDGLKEVKK
+696 FTAIGPDGLEEVKK
-710 QDMLSAAFV
+710 QDKLSAAFV

-739 GDENSYESPDSI
+739 GDENSYESPDTI
-751 NQIDIGFKDT
+751 NQIDIGFKNT
-761 YSDVYN
+761 YIDVYN

-780 AAFGENYYAEA
+780 AAFGANAAAEA
-791 ETLRSGVTKYTTGDF
+791 ETPRPGVTRYTTGNF

-812 TPSDYPIQEADKTG
+812 TISDYTIPGGDKTI
-826 YTKAVDVSSG
+826 YTKAVNVSTG

-842 ESENIPSSVPAK
+842 ESAEIPSSVPAK

>member
-19 AMWGCSSKSESVT
+19 AMWGCSSKSEPVT

-44 DKPSGDWGLWYWLN
+44 DKPAGDWGLWYWLN
-58 DSTGVLKNDE
+58 DSTGETKDQA
-68 ISLNAGAWPT
+68 ISENAAAWPK
-78 GATSLTGQDEKGSFI
+78 GASSLTGQDEKGSFI
-93 RFDISNWGSYDR
+93 RFDISNWSSFDR
-105 FGLLFVN
+105 LGLLFVN
-112 RGNGDEKT
+112 RDNGGEQTGNA
-120 SDTFVPKEVLQEYKT
+120 FVPKEVLQEYKT
-135 LYFVYSNPTVY
+135 VYFVYSNPTVY

-158 AEITSQDMMVISA
+158 AEITSKDMMVISA

-178 LDKTLLSV
+178 LDQTLLSV
-186 EDAGGKPLTVQT
+186 EDAGDKPLTFQT
-198 AELLGTKLTI
+198 AELSGTELTI
-208 NLSAD
+208 NLSAA

-221 YNGKTVTA
+221 YDGKTVTA
-229 QPAVSVIDAV
+229 QPSVSVIDEV
-239 FYYDGDDLGLT
+239 FYYEGNDLGLT

-272 FKEAGDFK
+272 FNEAGDFK
-280 TSDVSYEM
+280 TSDASYEM
-288 TSGDKGVWSYT
+288 TRGDKGVWSYT

-340 NISTDPSCA
+340 DISTDSSCA
-349 PEGWE
+349 PEGGWE
-354 AGYTNPFGKNGT
+354 TAYTNPFGADGKET
-366 EVKKY
+366 KKY
-371 SDAII
+371 TDAII

-389 EDSTGKFI
+389 EESTGKFI
-397 DLANSTEFVNHLT
+397 DLADSEGFVNHLK

-446 EGRYVKDMKDGS
+446 EGRYVKEMKDGS

-465 TFIKKLHDAGIAV
+465 TFIKKLHGAGIAV

-541 MKDYHINGFRFDLMG
+541 MNDYHINGFRFDLMG

-568 ELSLIDPNV
+568 ELSVIDKNV

-594 VSKSTIDNCADNAD
+594 VSKSTIDDCAG
-608 KNWVACFNDDFRNA
+608 VACFNDDFRNA

-651 SLKDYGGFTDVLGRS
+651 SLKDDGGFTDVLGRS

-681 LAISYLGKTSYDGDL
+681 LAISYLDKTSYEGDL
-696 FTAIGPDGLKEVKK
+696 FTAIDADGLEEVKK

-739 GDENSYESPDSI
+739 GDENSYESPDTI
-751 NQIDIGFKDT
+751 NQIDIGFKNT
-761 YSDVYN
+761 YIDVYN

-780 AAFGENYYAEA
+780 AAFGENYDAEA

-812 TPSDYPIQEADKTG
+812 TTSDYPIPDGDKTG
-826 YTKAVDVSSG
+826 YTTAVDVSSG
-836 DVVESV
+836 DV
-842 ESENIPSSVPAK
+842 ESETIPSSVPAK

>member
-1 MKKFCFKILPGVL
+1 MKKFCFKILPAAL
-14 LVLLL
+14 IVLLL

-58 DSTGVLKNDE
+58 DSTGETKDQA
-68 ISLNAGAWPT
+68 ISENVAAWPK
-78 GATSLTGQDEKGSFI
+78 GASSLTGQDEKGSFI
-93 RFDISNWGSYDR
+93 RFDINNWSSFDR
-105 FGLLFVN
+105 LGLLFVN
-112 RGNGDEKT
+112 RDNGDEKT

-171 VVRNVSE
+171 VVRNVST
-178 LDKTLLSV
+178 LDQSLLSV

-198 AELLGTKLTI
+198 PELTGTELTI
-208 NLSAD
+208 NLSAA

-229 QPAVSVIDAV
+229 QPSVSVIDEV

-250 FSGSQPTFKAWIPVA
+250 FSSSQATFKAWIPVA

-272 FKEAGDFK
+272 FKKAGDFK
-280 TSDVSYEM
+280 TSDASYEM
-288 TSGDKGVWSYT
+288 TRGDKGVWSYT
-299 LNNSAGYKYYQY
+299 LDNSAGYKYYQY
-311 KITRGG
+311 RITRGG
-317 TAVVVSDIWG
+317 TTVVVSDIWG

-340 NISTDPSCA
+340 DISTDSSCA
-349 PEGWE
+349 PEGGWE
-354 AGYTNPFGKNGT
+354 TAYTNPFGADGKET
-366 EVKKY
+366 KKY
-371 SDAII
+371 TDAII
-376 YEMHIRDWSRAFV
+376 YEMHIRDWSRAYV
-389 EDSTGKFI
+389 SDSTGKFI
-397 DLANSTEFVNHLT
+397 DLANKEEFVNHLK

-424 YAQTNDDES
+424 YAQTNDDDS

-446 EGRYVKDMKDGS
+446 EGRYVEDMKDGS

-465 TFIKKLHDAGIAV
+465 IFIKKLHDAGIAV

-526 HKMVEKYVIDSLKHW
+526 HRMVAKYVIDSLKHW
-541 MKDYHINGFRFDLMG
+541 MIDYHINGFRFDLMG

-568 ELSLIDPNV
+568 ELSLIDKNV

-594 VSKSTIDNCADNAD
+594 VSKATIDNCADSAD

-651 SLKDYGGFTDVLGRS
+651 SLKEDGGFTNVLGRS

-681 LAISYLGKTSYDGDL
+681 LAISYLNKTSYDGDL
-696 FTAIGPDGLKEVKK
+696 FTAIGDKGLKEVKK

-739 GDENSYESPDSI
+739 GDENSYESPDTI
-751 NQIDIGFKDT
+751 NQINIGFKGT

-780 AAFGENYYAEA
+780 AAFGENEAAEA
-791 ETLRSGVTKYTTGDF
+791 ETPRPGVTKYTTGDF

-812 TPSDYPIQEADKTG
+812 TTSDYTIPEGDKTG

-836 DVVESV
+836 AVESKPV
-842 ESENIPSSVPAK
+842 PSSVPAK